1 MLESLFKD
9 SVRHTHTYTMNQ
21 SDKVNNEVE

>member
-1 MLESLFKD
+1 MLESLIKD
-9 SVRHTHTYTMNQ
+9 SVRHAYTYTMNQ